1 MQLKLFILTSLV
13 LLGCTTASKPPVIS
27 KITFLSMKPAIVE
40 DWIVMGDYHAESFEV
55 EGYKIRFKSAQ
66 EIAPENEGNF
76 INLDFYEC
84 DSSERYEGGNV
95 YSARDYKSFSNS
107 QAIIIERKSDGS
119 LVYEAE
125 LTSERLQREEPP
137 ICAKIFVLD
146 DKINRKIW
154 QPSYISNAIKLEF

>member
-1 MQLKLFILTSLV
+1 MNLKLFILTSLV
-13 LLGCTTASKPPVIS
+13 LLGCTTAPKPPVIS

-55 EGYKIRFKSAQ
+55 EGYKIQFKSAQ

-84 DSSERYEGGNV
+84 DSSERYEDGNV

-107 QAIIIERKSDGS
+107 QAIIIERKADGS
-119 LVYEAE
+119 LVYEAQ
-125 LTSERLQREEPP
+125 LMSERLERVEPP

-146 DKINRKIW
+146 GKINRKIW